1 MRNYSFSNESIQN
14 QLSFSNRSNYSDA
27 QLSNIIFNEQNINS
41 DQKLNTFSQLSYL
54 NKTQTPNNINSNK
67 ISKLINNNSTDDF
80 KNTKNIKN
88 KIQNKHSKS

>member
-41 DQKLNTFSQLSYL
+41 DQKSNTFSQLSYL
-54 NKTQTPNNINSNK
+54 NKTQTPNNINSKK
-67 ISKLINNNSTDDF
+67 ISKLINNDCTVDF
-80 KNTKNIKN
+80 KNTKNINNKKINKN
-88 KIQNKHSKS
+88 

>member
-1 MRNYSFSNESIQN
+1 MGVNLN
-14 QLSFSNRSNYSDA
+14 Q
-27 QLSNIIFNEQNINS
+27 
-41 DQKLNTFSQLSYL
+41 SYL